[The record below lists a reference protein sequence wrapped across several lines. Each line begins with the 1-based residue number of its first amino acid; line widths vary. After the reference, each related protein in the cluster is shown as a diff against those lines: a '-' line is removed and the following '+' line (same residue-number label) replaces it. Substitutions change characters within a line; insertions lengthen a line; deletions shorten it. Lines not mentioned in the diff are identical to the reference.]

1 MQKPSLS
8 ERFSTGLQYTVAL
21 GFLFCGAGCGT
32 QEAAP
37 VPNTSALTV
46 SDPQLSLDLK
56 SAMAGGIGD
65 RCATL
70 EQMGEYWSQKGVIPG
85 GFSDLP
91 VETPQPDPQPIP
103 EGDIEA
109 IATVLQ
115 AAITDSYH
123 DVREAAAI
131 ALSRAPQPSAAVNA
145 AIAVALNSEDSTVL
159 WYLWQLEPAKFP
171 FPEPGPYVENL
182 IRHLKSDDFNSS
194 YAATVLIGRFGN
206 RFAPY
211 TVNVVDALGEIGDDE
226 QCRVLLTLA
235 DTGLSE
241 EAAHKL
247 PRRVRNDTADVKA
260 AAFVALMSFP
270 DRATRFLRNNSG
282 MGAALAEYDAH
293 WFEILYSTSSEQQE
307 LRAALIATPDLGPL
321 NLALIGAPDSIPE
334 LTRELAVADQHRQ
347 TLLRACIRA
356 CGGDLGEIVHLSADI
371 PVAFRPESAWPE
383 VDHRRQSGAAGHGD
397 GITEILVTGELRFA
411 NDGHPAKVHFLRTN
425 DSMLL
430 GESLEAPMP
439 LKYDAV
445 TGRFV
450 LRTSIFAAFDM
461 GEPQEPGPYQ
471 TRSAQVRIES
481 PDSVP
486 LFVQFFDETPHVV
499 IELQRQ

>member
-65 RCATL
+65 RCAAL

-194 YAATVLIGRFGN
+194 YAATVLIERFGN

-235 DTGLSE
+235 DTGLPE

-356 CGGDLGEIVHLSADI
+356 
-371 PVAFRPESAWPE
+371 
-383 VDHRRQSGAAGHGD
+383 GHGD